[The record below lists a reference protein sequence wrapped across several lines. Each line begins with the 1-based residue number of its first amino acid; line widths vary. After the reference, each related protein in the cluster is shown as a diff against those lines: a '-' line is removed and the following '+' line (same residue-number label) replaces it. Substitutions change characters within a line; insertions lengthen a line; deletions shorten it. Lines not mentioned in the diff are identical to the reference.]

1 MENLKFMKFRKI
13 LFILFIFSSAKILCQ
28 QYTLKECIEKGK
40 QNNTAVKLAEQ
51 SLETRQQLLQSSKNN
66 NLPKVDFL
74 GGYNYIGEP
83 IRINM
88 QQVKDG
94 IVEGSA
100 NQSAN
105 SANAVYQQITGN
117 PLPQQVQNVIYQTSK
132 DIISA
137 VYPNYNPAIAKQSY
151 FLAGILVRQP
161 IYLGG
166 KLNAAKELT
175 KQQVESGKA
184 NLESSQNLTA
194 YNIALNYIQ
203 VMYLNS
209 MIERQ
214 EKIVESLEKNENYA
228 QNLLKAEII
237 PPYLKNWSNITKL
250 QGETNL
256 KNLKLEKENA
266 LLTLKDLMG
275 ISLDEP
281 LEIQEKLN
289 ESIEV
294 PNFSSSEKNTDLK
307 LLLSKKKEAET
318 TNDITKSLS
327 RPNIFAIGNYQ
338 FFRKDLPLITPP
350 WLVGI
355 EMQWTIFDPE
365 RKSRNLASQSLVK
378 EADLLINQKQKSL
391 DLATKISENKLLSFK
406 EQSETFDA
414 ARKQTYTTT
423 EMVRKRM
430 ENSLSSVKDVND
442 ALQLQ
447 YEAEKLYYTS
457 LVAYQTVI
465 ATYFYITGNIDDITK
480 YIP

>member
-13 LFILFIFSSAKILCQ
+13 LFILFIFSSSKILCQ

-457 LVAYQTVI
+457 IVAYQTVI

>member
-28 QYTLKECIEKGK
+28 QFTLKECIEKGK

-406 EQSETFDA
+406 QQSETFDA

>member
-28 QYTLKECIEKGK
+28 QFTLKECIEKGK

-365 RKSRNLASQSLVK
+365 RKSRNLASQSLIK

-406 EQSETFDA
+406 QQSETFDA

-457 LVAYQTVI
+457 IVAYQTVI